1 MIAVL
6 LCLFASGCRS
16 KERLAVR
23 VEAITPCRRE
33 GCTVKGEIKRNKRN
47 IRRITLIL
55 TAAVIFCTGCGTDT
69 PSDGNETNPYSATS
83 GDIYDGAE
91 AQVETVYV
99 TNVAG

>member
-1 MIAVL
+1 MH
-6 LCLFASGCRS
+6 GG
-16 KERLAVR
+16 
-23 VEAITPCRRE
+23 RRDSRPL
-33 GCTVKGEIKRNKRN
+33 VF
-47 IRRITLIL
+47 IL

-69 PSDGNETNPYSATS
+69 PSDGNETNPDSATS